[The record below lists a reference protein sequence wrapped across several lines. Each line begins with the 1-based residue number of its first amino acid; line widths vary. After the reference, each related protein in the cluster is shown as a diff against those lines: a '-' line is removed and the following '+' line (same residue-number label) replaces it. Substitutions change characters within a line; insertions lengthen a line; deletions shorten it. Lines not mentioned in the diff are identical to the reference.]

1 MQSLNPKSCLI
12 RKILVSLIVIFIC
25 DAGATA
31 QATKPAQQPLY
42 LPDPTP
48 RPPDLEKKYETD
60 PAEVARQKQLATI
73 KAAQL
78 RQQVVIATD
87 KLLVLTQEL
96 EADVEKREHG
106 AAMTPQ
112 VVKVEQIEKLAKT
125 VKDKAKA
132 Q

>member
-1 MQSLNPKSCLI
+1 MSRIFRN
-12 RKILVSLIVIFIC
+12 ILVFLIVFC
-25 DAGATA
+25 NYAAGATA

-60 PAEVARQKQLATI
+60 PAELARQQQLAAMKT
-73 KAAQL
+73 AQI

-87 KLLVLTQEL
+87 KLLLLTQEL
-96 EADVEKREHG
+96 KADVEKREHG

-125 VKDKAKA
+125 VKDKTKA